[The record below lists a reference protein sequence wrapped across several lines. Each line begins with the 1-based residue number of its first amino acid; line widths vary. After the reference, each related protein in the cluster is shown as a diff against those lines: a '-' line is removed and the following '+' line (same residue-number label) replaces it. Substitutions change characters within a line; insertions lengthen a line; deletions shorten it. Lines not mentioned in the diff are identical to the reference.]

1 MNKDPKQV
9 DKYHAVDLSQKKKK
23 GKKKTHTHTHAV
35 DFSQKQ
41 TNK

>member
-9 DKYHAVDLSQKKKK
+9 DKYHAVDLSQKKKE
-23 GKKKTHTHTHAV
+23 KKKHTHTHAV